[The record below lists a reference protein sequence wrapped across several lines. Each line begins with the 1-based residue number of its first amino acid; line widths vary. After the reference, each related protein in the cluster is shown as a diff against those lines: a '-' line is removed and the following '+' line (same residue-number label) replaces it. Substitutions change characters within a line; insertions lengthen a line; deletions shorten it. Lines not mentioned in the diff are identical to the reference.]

1 MLLAIPALRVL
12 ARASPRGTLALAAQA
27 RISRLLETL
36 GVVNRAVDFESLGLD
51 ALFEAEA
58 GGRPRQWPARCAEVL
73 RHATRVVAWIG
84 SREPLFVER
93 LTALAPGSIVAASV
107 GSGRPV
113 WEHLVATLGATGA
126 LGAAEAGGDHALRA
140 PVGVPATL
148 VDEARR
154 ELVGHGWNE
163 RDRLLL
169 VHPGAGGTGKRWTSA
184 GFAAVLERV
193 AALPAVAVVLHQGP
207 SDSAAIAALPKH
219 VTAHAIRLREP
230 PLPLLAGTLT
240 LVAAYLGNDSGI
252 SHLAA
257 ATGTPA
263 VVLFGAERLIWRPW
277 ALHVEPQVV
286 SLAAEEESDIER
298 VASAVTALLR

>member
-1 MLLAIPALRVL
+1 VLLAIPALRVL
-12 ARASPRGTLALAAQA
+12 GRSSARDTLALAAQA

-36 GVVNRAVDFESLGLD
+36 GVVDRAVDVESLGLD
-51 ALFEAEA
+51 ALFAA
-58 GGRPRQWPARCAEVL
+58 APGGQAREWPARCAQDL
-73 RHATRVVAWIG
+73 RRATRVVAWIG
-84 SREPLFVER
+84 AREPAFVER
-93 LTALAPGSIVAASV
+93 LTALVPGSIVAASV
-107 GSGRPV
+107 GVGRPV
-113 WEHLVATLGATGA
+113 WQHLVATLGAT
-126 LGAAEAGGDHALRA
+126 EAGGDHALRA

-154 ELVGHGWNE
+154 ELVGHGWSE

-193 AALPAVAVVLHQGP
+193 AALPAVAVLLHQGP

-219 VTAHAIRLREP
+219 VTARAIRLREP
-230 PLPLLAGTLT
+230 PLPLLAGTLSH
-240 LVAAYLGNDSGI
+240 VAGYLGNDSGI

-257 ATGTPA
+257 ATGAPA

-277 ALHVEPQVV
+277 ALHVEPLVV
-286 SLAAEEESDIER
+286 SLAAEEQSDIER

>member
-12 ARASPRGTLALAAQA
+12 GRSSARDTLALAAQA

-36 GVVNRAVDFESLGLD
+36 GVVDRAVDFESLGLD
-51 ALFEAEA
+51 ALFAA
-58 GGRPRQWPARCAEVL
+58 APGGQAREWPARCAQDL
-73 RHATRVVAWIG
+73 RRATRVVAWIG
-84 SREPLFVER
+84 AREPAFVER
-93 LTALAPGSIVAASV
+93 LTALVPGSIVAASV
-107 GSGRPV
+107 GVGRPV
-113 WEHLVATLGATGA
+113 WQHLVATLGAT
-126 LGAAEAGGDHALRA
+126 EAGGDHALRA

-169 VHPGAGGTGKRWTSA
+169 VHPGAGGTGKRGTSA

-193 AALPAVAVVLHQGP
+193 AALPAVAVLLHQGP

-219 VTAHAIRLREP
+219 VTARAIRLREP
-230 PLPLLAGTLT
+230 PLPLLAGTLSH
-240 LVAAYLGNDSGI
+240 VAGYLGNDSGI

-257 ATGTPA
+257 ATGAPA

-277 ALHVEPQVV
+277 ALHVEPLVV
-286 SLAAEEESDIER
+286 SLAAEEQSDIER

>member
-12 ARASPRGTLALAAQA
+12 GRSSARDTLALAAQA

-36 GVVNRAVDFESLGLD
+36 GVVDRAVDFESRGLD
-51 ALFEAEA
+51 ALFAA
-58 GGRPRQWPARCAEVL
+58 APGGQAREWPARCAQDL
-73 RHATRVVAWIG
+73 RRATRVVAWIG
-84 SREPLFVER
+84 AREPAFVER
-93 LTALAPGSIVAASV
+93 LTALVPGSIVAASV
-107 GSGRPV
+107 GVGRPV
-113 WEHLVATLGATGA
+113 WQHLVATLGAT
-126 LGAAEAGGDHALRA
+126 EAGGDHALRA

-193 AALPAVAVVLHQGP
+193 AALPAVAVLLHQGP

-219 VTAHAIRLREP
+219 VTARAIRLREP
-230 PLPLLAGTLT
+230 PLPLLAGTLSH
-240 LVAAYLGNDSGI
+240 VAGYLGNDSGI

-257 ATGTPA
+257 ATGAPA

-277 ALHVEPQVV
+277 ALHVEPLVV
-286 SLAAEEESDIER
+286 SLAAEEQSDIER

>member
-1 MLLAIPALRVL
+1 VLLAIPALRVL
-12 ARASPRGTLALAAQA
+12 GRSSARDTLALAAQA

-36 GVVNRAVDFESLGLD
+36 GVVDRAVDFESLGLD
-51 ALFEAEA
+51 ALFAA
-58 GGRPRQWPARCAEVL
+58 APGGQAREWPARCAQDL
-73 RHATRVVAWIG
+73 RRATRVVAWIG
-84 SREPLFVER
+84 AREPAFVER
-93 LTALAPGSIVAASV
+93 LTALVPGSIVAASV
-107 GSGRPV
+107 GVGRPV
-113 WEHLVATLGATGA
+113 WQHLVATLGAT
-126 LGAAEAGGDHALRA
+126 EAGGDHALRA

-169 VHPGAGGTGKRWTSA
+169 VHPGAGGTGKRWASA

-193 AALPAVAVVLHQGP
+193 AALPAVAVLLHQGP

-219 VTAHAIRLREP
+219 VTARAIRLREP
-230 PLPLLAGTLT
+230 PLPLLAGTLSH
-240 LVAAYLGNDSGI
+240 VAGYLGNDSGI

-257 ATGTPA
+257 ATGAPA

-277 ALHVEPQVV
+277 ALHVEPLVV
-286 SLAAEEESDIER
+286 SLAAEEQSDIER
-298 VASAVTALLR
+298 VTSAVTALLR

>member
-1 MLLAIPALRVL
+1 MLLAIPALRVFGRSS
-12 ARASPRGTLALAAQA
+12 ARDTLALAAQA

-36 GVVNRAVDFESLGLD
+36 GVVDRAVDFESLGLD
-51 ALFEAEA
+51 ALFAA
-58 GGRPRQWPARCAEVL
+58 APGGQAREWPARCAQDL
-73 RHATRVVAWIG
+73 RRATRVVAWIG
-84 SREPLFVER
+84 AREPAFVER
-93 LTALAPGSIVAASV
+93 LTALVPGSIVAASV
-107 GSGRPV
+107 GVGRPV
-113 WEHLVATLGATGA
+113 WQHLVATLGAT
-126 LGAAEAGGDHALRA
+126 EAGGDHALRA

-169 VHPGAGGTGKRWTSA
+169 VHPGAGGTGKRWASA

-219 VTAHAIRLREP
+219 VTARAIRLREP

-240 LVAAYLGNDSGI
+240 HVAGYLGNDSGI

-257 ATGTPA
+257 ATGAPA

-277 ALHVEPQVV
+277 ALHVEPLVV